1 MLDCWDILYNHSV
14 PVLQVK
20 IADHPL
26 YCIKL
31 DPVRDTIFISS
42 NMFAVSIV
50 YFSRRVNSW
59 VSGPGT
65 APRWWAPSATAS
77 WTTTRW
83 RGATPMTCSRGSY
96 VDTNTLLSILYNNLC
111 RYILYCNLQGNSERE
126 NTGESEEDLEN

>member
-1 MLDCWDILYNHSV
+1 MRISTVDVGQDGVLDCWDILYNHSV

-50 YFSRRVNSW
+50 YCFQTGKFVGLGAGDGSSVVGTFSDSLLDNNKVE
-59 VSGPGT
+59 
-65 APRWWAPSATAS
+65 
-77 WTTTRW
+77 
-83 RGATPMTCSRGSY
+83 RGN
-96 VDTNTLLSILYNNLC
+96 TNDMF
-111 RYILYCNLQGNSERE
+111 ER
-126 NTGESEEDLEN
+126 